1 MMARMNRLCFFV
13 FCEVM
18 FATTASAAAAD
29 GKLDYGRD
37 IRPILAD
44 NCFRCH
50 GPDAKQRQADLR
62 LDLRDEATKKLESG
76 SAAVVPGDPG
86 SSSLVARIMS
96 ADESERMPPADSKK
110 ILSAA

>member
-1 MMARMNRLCFFV
+1 MPRLCFDARLFKAKLARFTV
-13 FCEVM
+13 WCGAFW
-18 FATTASAAAAD
+18 AAIASSSFAAAE

-50 GPDAKQRQADLR
+50 GPDAKQRQAGLR
-62 LDLRDEATKKLESG
+62 LDSRDEATKKLESA
-76 SAAVVPGDPG
+76 SAALVPGDPG

-96 ADESERMPPADSKK
+96 ADESERMPP
-110 ILSAA
+110 